1 MSGHSRPSDR
11 SAAFTGLI
19 VGAIFVVVVI
29 VVINKLTNKKFEG
42 REGAK
47 ATASAT
53 R

>member
-19 VGAIFVVVVI
+19 VGAIFVIAVI
-29 VVINKLTNKKFEG
+29 VVIHELTNKKYEKH
-42 REGAK
+42 EGAK